1 MAIQNASIGTIPA
14 AIYTSSGNNAITTT
28 IICNTATFEPANP
41 TNGQTY
47 LYLYAVPAGG
57 SASSPA
63 NNTTIVN
70 KLLIPAG
77 ESVMFD
83 QEKMVLA
90 NGDMLVAKSESPANL
105 VATISTLAV

>member
-1 MAIQNASIGTIPA
+1 MAIQNSSIGTTA
-14 AIYTSSGNNAITTT
+14 ASIYTSSGNNAITTT
-28 IICNTATFEPANP
+28 IVCNTAVFDPANP
-41 TNGQTY
+41 TNNQTY
-47 LYLYAVPAGG
+47 LYLYVVPAGG

-63 NNTTIVN
+63 TNTTIVN

-83 QEKMVLA
+83 QEKIVFA

-105 VATISTLAV
+105 VATVSTLAV